1 MVLTDKMLIIAALSK
16 QEISDLVV
24 DFQVW
29 EEKRVWR
36 HSEKKTKL
44 EAMQPMPD
52 DECDEK
58 QKSLLPH
65 LQWPWLAFIIII
77 IKKYLISRE
86 EEEERAAAA
95 ASIESMF
102 SFVQRRFWV
111 NDSHE
116 KKNGS
121 IRIFTFWCNVTSRDG
136 QKKMVSK
143 KNKSLKCFSDFFCF
157 LCESEWQAELFFEH
171 LSSWDGQETSK
182 WKFVL
187 RARSKKK
194 FPIKKKQKWQLL
206 VHFHST

>member
-1 MVLTDKMLIIAALSK
+1 MR
-16 QEISDLVV
+16 EISDLVI

-36 HSEKKTKL
+36 HSKKKAKL
-44 EAMQPMPD
+44 AAMQPMPD

-65 LQWPWLAFIIII
+65 LQWPWLAFIII
-77 IKKYLISRE
+77 KKKNLISRE
-86 EEEERAAAA
+86 EEEERAAEA

-111 NDSHE
+111 DDSHE
-116 KKNGS
+116 KKMAPLDYLLSGATW
-121 IRIFTFWCNVTSRDG
+121 RHAMDWKRWFRKKEIFEMFLR
-136 QKKMVSK
+136 
-143 KNKSLKCFSDFFCF
+143 LFCF
-157 LCESEWQAELFFEH
+157 WCESEWQAELFFEH

-194 FPIKKKQKWQLL
+194 FPIKKKRKWQLL